1 MIKLKKK
8 TAFLVQSALIAAIYT
23 VLTLIP
29 GISAI
34 SYGPIQCRIA
44 EALCV
49 LPMLTSAAIPGL
61 FVGCILS
68 NALGVAM
75 GLNPT
80 GFVDILFGASAT
92 LIAAIVSYFLRNV
105 AIKGFPALSFLS
117 PVIFNAVIIGAELAV
132 FIPEAG
138 AYWLNFTTVGIGELI
153 VICALGIP
161 LFYIC
166 KRKNIF
172 NKGRF

>member
-1 MIKLKKK
+1 MKQRNKIKNV
-8 TAFLVQSALIAAIYT
+8 AFGAIVAALYVVLTYLASALGLASYAIQVRFSEALT
-23 VLTLIP
+23 VLPFFTP
-29 GISAI
+29 
-34 SYGPIQCRIA
+34 
-44 EALCV
+44 
-49 LPMLTSAAIPGL
+49 AAIPGL

-92 LIAAIVSYFLRNV
+92 LIAALVSYFLRNV